1 MIPASIT
8 LDDAVALAVLALCLL
23 LAALDPR
30 WRTTRRTW

>member
-1 MIPASIT
+1 MIQIPIT